1 VAFLAAMAPS
11 LLHAFQVV
19 FIITYL
25 KLRDKLIKYFGS
37 SPEELEILETGVGG
51 KVEVRAP

>member
-1 VAFLAAMAPS
+1 
-11 LLHAFQVV
+11 V

-25 KLRDKLIKYFGS
+25 KLRDRLIKYFGS

-51 KVEVRAP
+51 KVEVRIP